1 MLKLLGWLV
10 LLSAVFGLGFY
21 VGRHPMGELKRT
33 VEELT
38 RSIRDT
44 TLGVER
50 SMRLRQGLVDA
61 KGQVIQAKSDL
72 IDRNFG
78 NAANSLTHAI
88 EHLEQASGAERDGG
102 GAQKIRPLIAQV
114 KEIQL
119 ELSLG
124 KAVKRTRLD
133 EIQKELDVLLAK

>member
-10 LLSAVFGLGFY
+10 LVTGVFSLGFY
-21 VGRHPMGELKRT
+21 VGRHPIGELKRT

-50 SMRLRQGLVDA
+50 TMRLRQGLVDA
-61 KGQVIQAKSDL
+61 KAQVIQAKSNL

-78 NAANSLTHAI
+78 NAAADLNQAV
-88 EHLEQASGAERDGG
+88 EQLEKASEAERDAGDEHRV
-102 GAQKIRPLIAQV
+102 RPLIAKV
-114 KEIQL
+114 KEVQL

-124 KAVKRTRLD
+124 KAVKRARLD
-133 EIQKELDVLLAK
+133 DIQKELDVLLAK

>member
-1 MLKLLGWLV
+1 MLKFLGWLV
-10 LLSAVFGLGFY
+10 LMTGVFSLGFY
-21 VGRHPMGELKRT
+21 VGRHPIGELKRT

-38 RSIRDT
+38 RSVRET

-50 SMRLRQGLVDA
+50 TMRLRQGLVDA
-61 KGQVIQAKSDL
+61 KAQVIQAKSNL

-78 NAANSLTHAI
+78 NAATDLNQAV
-88 EHLEQASGAERDGG
+88 EHLEKASGAEQDVGSE
-102 GAQKIRPLIAQV
+102 QKVRPLMAKV
-114 KEIQL
+114 KEVQL

-133 EIQKELDVLLAK
+133 EIQKELDALLAK